1 MINKN
6 IKSVGWFMEEGE
18 VLDDIKGIYSEFE
31 EMFNEGSK
39 VSSFEEGKKKVK
51 EYVLEYGD
59 EGDWVEVEKKLN
71 ELKKLN
77 KGEDWIVWNVEC
89 DCSLGFKVIG

>member
-18 VLDDIKGIYSEFE
+18 VLDDREGIYSEFE
-31 EMFNEGSK
+31 EMFNDGSK

-89 DCSLGFKVIG
+89 DCSLGFKVNG

>member
-6 IKSVGWFMEEGE
+6 IKSVGWFMEDGE
-18 VLDDIKGIYSEFE
+18 VLDDIKGIDSEFE
-31 EMFNEGSK
+31 VMFNEGSK
-39 VSSFEEGKKKVK
+39 VSSFEKGKKKVK

-59 EGDWVEVEKKLN
+59 EGVWVEVEKKLN

-89 DCSLGFKVIG
+89 DCSLGFKVNV

>member
-6 IKSVGWFMEEGE
+6 IKSVGWFMEDGE
-18 VLDDIKGIYSEFE
+18 VLDDMKGIDSEFE
-31 EMFNEGSK
+31 VMFNEGIK
-39 VSSFEEGKKKVK
+39 VDSFEKGSKKVK

-59 EGDWVEVEKKLN
+59 EGDWKKVEKKLI

-89 DCSLGFKVIG
+89 DCSLGFKVN